1 MLRHPFRVGF
11 CLIRAATRSRKA
23 AVGVGRMMARLPRAV
38 YFARTVDES
47 CMLKVVLPCDPP
59 NHSITS
65 LALGQ
70 QHPVRCSFRSMIGRF
85 KPDKGSPTSHFLG
98 GASSQWDSS
107 NGGSLGNL
115 LLGKARNRRCLGER
129 RLLTMLRLEGWQTNK
144 VRLGGLP
151 TQAHRSLGCDFIRGV
166 HLPRNQPS
174 PVMPLL
180 KLACN
185 AALPPPASC
194 MDPNSR

>member
-1 MLRHPFRVGF
+1 
-11 CLIRAATRSRKA
+11 
-23 AVGVGRMMARLPRAV
+23 
-38 YFARTVDES
+38 
-47 CMLKVVLPCDPP
+47 MLKVVLLCDPP

-65 LALGQ
+65 LSLGQ

-129 RLLTMLRLEGWQTNK
+129 RLRTMVRLEGWQTK
-144 VRLGGLP
+144 CAWVDFLP
-151 TQAHRSLGCDFIRGV
+151 RRTILGCDFICGV